1 MIPVAP
7 PAKRVALRAGDEA
20 FCLLVEVAGRRS
32 RSGAQHTVKGVAR
45 VRVESIEGDASGDV
59 FHVVVVASRNAR
71 TGKRLTYKRGELYAT
86 HGDERRAFGQLVTFL
101 WGGR

>member
-1 MIPVAP
+1 VIPVVL

-32 RSGAQHTVKGVAR
+32 RSGARHTVKGMAR
-45 VRVESIEGDASGDV
+45 VRVESVEIDV
-59 FHVVVVASRNAR
+59 FHVVVVASRDAR
-71 TGKRLTYKRGELYAT
+71 PGKRLTYKRGELYAT
-86 HGDERRAFGQLVTFL
+86 HGDECRAFGQLVTFL